1 MRFADPSRIGTCCS
15 CAQLGAGLG
24 CLCRTLR
31 RLRRAMTGAPHTV
44 LDLAD
49 EARAAEEP
57 FAPDVMGRVIPSRR
71 RTLGGASHSGSGREG
86 RLWQPGLGD
95 VIRRA
100 GFHGAVFDVDGV
112 LVDSP
117 HELAWREA
125 LEQLMETSWS
135 AIRDQ
140 TAYSPGRFTPEVYRA
155 HMSGKTT
162 FSGARAALHY
172 FGVPD
177 DDARTEQYGRR
188 KQQVMGDLLE
198 AGELTAYPDALR
210 FVLAVREAGIP
221 AAAAS
226 SSKNAAQ
233 LLSQIRLD
241 AFAEQEAVHFDFIRP
256 GLTLL
261 DVFDADVSGR
271 DFPQGGKPHPE
282 IFLTAAREI
291 RVPADL
297 CFAVEDAV
305 SGVQAAKAAA
315 MAVVGLARAGEADV
329 LAAAEADLVVTTLD
343 EVDLFALSEGR
354 LARKAG
360 ARRESCAQWRT

>member
-1 MRFADPSRIGTCCS
+1 
-15 CAQLGAGLG
+15 
-24 CLCRTLR
+24 
-31 RLRRAMTGAPHTV
+31 
-44 LDLAD
+44 
-49 EARAAEEP
+49 
-57 FAPDVMGRVIPSRR
+57 
-71 RTLGGASHSGSGREG
+71 
-86 RLWQPGLGD
+86 
-95 VIRRA
+95 
-100 GFHGAVFDVDGV
+100 VFDVDGV

-177 DDARTEQYGRR
+177 DDARTEEYGRR

-271 DFPQGGKPHPE
+271 DFPQGANPTPRSSLPPRGRSASPPTCASPSKTPSPASRPPKQPRWPSSDWHGRGKQTSSPPPRP
-282 IFLTAAREI
+282 T
-291 RVPADL
+291 
-297 CFAVEDAV
+297 
-305 SGVQAAKAAA
+305 
-315 MAVVGLARAGEADV
+315 
-329 LAAAEADLVVTTLD
+329 
-343 EVDLFALSEGR
+343 
-354 LARKAG
+354 
-360 ARRESCAQWRT
+360 